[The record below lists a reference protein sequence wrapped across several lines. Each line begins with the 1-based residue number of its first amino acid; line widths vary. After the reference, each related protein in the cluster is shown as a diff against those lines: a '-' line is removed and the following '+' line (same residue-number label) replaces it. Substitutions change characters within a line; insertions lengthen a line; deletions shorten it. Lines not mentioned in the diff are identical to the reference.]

1 MKTKAIQNNKYFYA
15 LHEYLICLSFVGVA
29 AANHL
34 SCASQTFAYAGVF
47 YLTCIMYG
55 TFFSTVRN
63 TFAYI
68 DDVIAVPE
76 EMHTYM

>member
-1 MKTKAIQNNKYFYA
+1 MKTKAIQTNKDFFMHFVKT
-15 LHEYLICLSFVGVA
+15 LCWSFVGVA